1 MNRIA
6 LAALALACV
15 CSPAMAASVPFDPFG
30 AAMDA
35 VAVFIV
41 GTAGLVLL
49 YAAVRLLGRA
59 FTDVLSRFSVGAAV
73 AIALVLI
80 AGGLHPAMAEVIA
93 TTTATAPVVLTT
105 ATLPWG
111 DWLVAVLA
119 PVSAILVPL
128 AAAAVTAGIAKYA
141 PWAASV
147 ATRDRV
153 ESAIQAGAS
162 YGQNAIAGVAKGK
175 TVTVDLGSS
184 VVAAGAQ
191 HVIDT
196 APARVIKAAGGVD
209 GIATR
214 IFRALPLEDQAS
226 AQNVL
231 QPAIE
236 QLKANGVGAK

>member
-1 MNRIA
+1 MTRVIP
-6 LAALALACV
+6 AALALACA
-15 CSPAMAASVPFDPFG
+15 CSPAVAASLPFHPFG
-30 AAMDA
+30 TAMDA
-35 VAVFIV
+35 VAVFVV
-41 GTAGLVLL
+41 GIAALVLL
-49 YAAVRLLGRA
+49 YVAVRLLGRA
-59 FTDVLSRFSVGAAV
+59 FTDLFSRFSVAAAV
-73 AIALVLI
+73 IALMLI
-80 AGGLHPAMAEVIA
+80 VGGLTPAMADVVA
-93 TTTATAPVVLTT
+93 TTTAAAPVVLTT
-105 ATLPWG
+105 ASLPWG

-119 PVSAILVPL
+119 PVSAVLVPL

-162 YGQNAIAGVAKGK
+162 YGQNAIAGVAKGR

-231 QPAIE
+231 QPAITL
-236 QLKANGVGAK
+236 LKAKGVGAA